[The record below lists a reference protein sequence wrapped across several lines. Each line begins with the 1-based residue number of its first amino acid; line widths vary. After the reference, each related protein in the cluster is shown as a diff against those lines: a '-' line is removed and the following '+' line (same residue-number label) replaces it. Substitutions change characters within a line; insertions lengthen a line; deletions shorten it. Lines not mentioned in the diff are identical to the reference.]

1 MSEEIS
7 LSVRI
12 GVTMVLLASFLS
24 SILIMYRNVSSLLA
38 SSQNQPISAVTTVSI
53 QNIVNLAKKP
63 RRYVDLYKSYE
74 VYENHINSISG
85 VDKDGVFHLHLLANA
100 DFVDSESLL
109 KKNYNNGGYT
119 GHVSIDNIYS
129 DYLNQYCD
137 AEHARDW
144 LQVYVTKS
152 NGNESYDIYY
162 KVVDLGGR

>member
-53 QNIVNLAKKP
+53 QNIVNLTKKP
-63 RRYVDLYKSYE
+63 RRFVDLYKSYE
-74 VYENHINSISG
+74 IYENHINSISG
-85 VDKDGVFHLHLLANA
+85 IDKDGVFHLHLLSNA
-100 DFVDSESLL
+100 DFVHDESLL
-109 KKNYNNGGYT
+109 KKNHNNGGFT
-119 GHVSIDNIYS
+119 GHVSIDNMYS

-137 AEHARDW
+137 EEHARDW
-144 LQVYVTKS
+144 LQISVTKS
-152 NGNESYDIYY
+152 KGNESYDIYY
-162 KVVDLGGR
+162 QVVDLGGR

>member
-1 MSEEIS
+1 MSEEVS

-24 SILIMYRNVSSLLA
+24 SILIMYRNVNSLLV
-38 SSQNQPISAVTTVSI
+38 SSQNQPISAVITVSI
-53 QNIVNLAKKP
+53 QNIVNLTKKP

-74 VYENHINSISG
+74 IYENHINSISG
-85 VDKDGVFHLHLLANA
+85 VDKNGVFHLHLLLNA
-100 DFVDSESLL
+100 DFVDNEASL
-109 KKNYNNGGYT
+109 KKTYNNGGYT
-119 GHVSIDNIYS
+119 GYVNIDNMYS

-137 AEHARDW
+137 TEHARDW

-162 KVVDLGGR
+162 QVVDLGGR